1 MPSLRGRGPYP
12 DTLPNVSSARLQ
24 ALGVDPD
31 RKHLCNSM
39 SAMGAAGI
47 LLSMLLLAVWC
58 FARVMGRAA
67 TLSSCDV
74 NVTCGSGDMPVIY
87 GGRCLQLRQVQETPA
102 ATIVEG
108 LLTSDECAH
117 MLNHVALA
125 AAASGITQSDHTP
138 QRTGTVLCLRH
149 QSGDLVLAG
158 MLSRLSKLLG
168 VPKDRFEECQMVLYG
183 DSEHYS
189 LHHDCLEPRR
199 LSRLPSHQRVATVLV
214 YLTDLPASCGGGTS
228 FPRFNGLAGYEATPV
243 AGSALF
249 WSNVDGAGLPEP
261 LSVHEAL
268 PVRGEGVRKVAIN
281 VWVRGEAWDTPTTRL
296 RILLKQ
302 LAPWCFPAAEVA
314 QTFCPNCGQ
323 YIGTEARFRDKRLHS
338 SRCPIHKM

>member
-1 MPSLRGRGPYP
+1 MELIFPS
-12 DTLPNVSSARLQ
+12 TSAI
-24 ALGVDPD
+24 
-31 RKHLCNSM
+31 
-39 SAMGAAGI
+39 GAAAI
-47 LLSMLLLAVWC
+47 LLSVLLIAVWC
-58 FARVMGRAA
+58 FVRLTGRPA

-74 NVTCGSGDMPVIY
+74 TCGSGDTPVIH
-87 GGRCLQLRQVQETPA
+87 GGRCLHLRQVQEAPA

-108 LLTSDECAH
+108 LLTPDECAH

-125 AAASGITQSDHTP
+125 AAASGITQSDRTP

-168 VPKDRFEECQMVLYG
+168 VPTDRFEECQMVLYG
-183 DSEHYS
+183 NSERYS

-243 AGSALF
+243 AQHGQRAVWAVLFRLSCLLSARLAALGSSALLGRGRT
-249 WSNVDGAGLPEP
+249 SGHPPTASGARASRLQSLHFTAFDHPGGRQR
-261 LSVHEAL
+261 SVLVECGRRRPAGATL
-268 PVRGEGVRKVAIN
+268 GARGTARPR
-281 VWVRGEAWDTPTTRL
+281 RGR
-296 RILLKQ
+296 
-302 LAPWCFPAAEVA
+302 
-314 QTFCPNCGQ
+314 
-323 YIGTEARFRDKRLHS
+323 S
-338 SRCPIHKM
+338 